1 MIVDFLQAVILGIV
15 QGLTEWLPISSSGHL
30 ALLQLAMGLK
40 VPIFFDLV
48 LHLGSLTGV
57 FAIYR
62 KDIVSIISSTVSYLL
77 YNIVPQN
84 SNKISDHQ
92 HNDHDNQRHKHHKQ
106 EEDLQLIQLII
117 IGMIPTAIIG
127 IVFRSF
133 FEFSFY
139 DTTSIAIGFIVTGL
153 LVIVTR
159 FLKNGYKRIENSD
172 AFLIGI
178 GQGLSIFSSISRS
191 GATISVGMFR
201 ALDKDSLIKY
211 SFLLSIPAILGASI
225 FDIASADR
233 DTLSQIDDI
242 SIMSYFVGIFASA
255 IVGYAS
261 IKFLIKAINKGSFY
275 LFSFYCFAIG
285 FASFVIL

>member
-1 MIVDFLQAVILGIV
+1 MVVDLLQAVILGIV

-40 VPIFFDLV
+40 VPVFFDLI
-48 LHLGSLTGV
+48 LHVGSLAGV

-62 KDIVSIISSTVSYLL
+62 KDIVSIISSMVWYVC
-77 YNIVPQN
+77 YKIVAGRN
-84 SNKISDHQ
+84 SNKISS
-92 HNDHDNQRHKHHKQ
+92 HNDHRRQQ
-106 EEDLQLIQLII
+106 EQQNHADIRLILLII

-139 DTTSIAIGFIVTGL
+139 DTTSIATGFIVTGF

-201 ALDKDSLIKY
+201 GLDKDSLVKY

-225 FDIASADR
+225 FDMVTADR
-233 DTLSQIDDI
+233 DTLSQMDDI

-255 IVGYAS
+255 LVGYGS

-275 LFSFYCFAIG
+275 MFSFYCFAIG
-285 FASFVIL
+285 FATFIIL

>member
-1 MIVDFLQAVILGIV
+1 MVVDLLQAVILGIV

-30 ALLQLAMGLK
+30 ALLQLAMGLE
-40 VPIFFDLV
+40 VPVFFDLI
-48 LHLGSLTGV
+48 LHVGSLAGV

-62 KDIVSIISSTVSYLL
+62 KDIVSIISSMVWYVC
-77 YNIVPQN
+77 YKIVAGRN
-84 SNKISDHQ
+84 SNKISS
-92 HNDHDNQRHKHHKQ
+92 HNDHRRQQ
-106 EEDLQLIQLII
+106 EEQQNLADIRLILLII

-139 DTTSIAIGFIVTGL
+139 DTTSIATGFIVTGF

-178 GQGLSIFSSISRS
+178 GQGISIFSSISRS

-201 ALDKDSLIKY
+201 GLDKDSLVKY

-225 FDIASADR
+225 FDMVTANN

-255 IVGYAS
+255 LVGYGS

-275 LFSFYCFAIG
+275 MFSFYCFAIG
-285 FASFVIL
+285 FATFIIL

>member
-1 MIVDFLQAVILGIV
+1 MVVDLLQAVILGIV

-40 VPIFFDLV
+40 VPVFFDLI
-48 LHLGSLTGV
+48 LHVGSLAGV

-62 KDIVSIISSTVSYLL
+62 KDIVSIISSMVWYVC
-77 YNIVPQN
+77 YKIVAGRN
-84 SNKISDHQ
+84 SNKISS
-92 HNDHDNQRHKHHKQ
+92 HNDHRRQQ
-106 EEDLQLIQLII
+106 EEQQNLADIRLILLII

-139 DTTSIAIGFIVTGL
+139 DTTSIATGFIVTGF

-178 GQGLSIFSSISRS
+178 GQGISIFSSISRS

-201 ALDKDSLIKY
+201 GLDKDSLVKY
-211 SFLLSIPAILGASI
+211 SFILSIPAILGASI
-225 FDIASADR
+225 FDMVTANN

-255 IVGYAS
+255 LVGYGS

-275 LFSFYCFAIG
+275 MFSFYCFAIG
-285 FASFVIL
+285 FATFIIL

>member
-1 MIVDFLQAVILGIV
+1 MVVDLLQAVILGIV

-40 VPIFFDLV
+40 VPVFFDLI
-48 LHLGSLTGV
+48 LHVGSLAGV

-62 KDIVSIISSTVSYLL
+62 KDIVSIISSMVWYVC
-77 YNIVPQN
+77 YKIVAGRN
-84 SNKISDHQ
+84 SNKISS
-92 HNDHDNQRHKHHKQ
+92 HNDHRRQQEKQ
-106 EEDLQLIQLII
+106 QNLADIRLVLLII

-127 IVFRSF
+127 IIFRSF

-139 DTTSIAIGFIVTGL
+139 DTISIATGFIVTGF

-159 FLKNGYKRIENSD
+159 FLKNGYKRIEISD

-178 GQGLSIFSSISRS
+178 GQGISIFSSISRS

-201 ALDKDSLIKY
+201 GLDKDSLVKY
-211 SFLLSIPAILGASI
+211 SFILSIPAILGASI
-225 FDIASADR
+225 FDMVTADR
-233 DTLSQIDDI
+233 DTLSQMDDI

-255 IVGYAS
+255 LVGYGS

-275 LFSFYCFAIG
+275 MFSFYCFAIG
-285 FASFVIL
+285 FATFIIL

>member
-1 MIVDFLQAVILGIV
+1 MAANFKLG
-15 QGLTEWLPISSSGHL
+15 PSSS
-30 ALLQLAMGLK
+30 LQLAMGLK
-40 VPIFFDLV
+40 VPVFFDLI
-48 LHLGSLTGV
+48 LHVGSLAGV

-62 KDIVSIISSTVSYLL
+62 KDIVSIMSSMVWYVC
-77 YNIVPQN
+77 YRIVPRN
-84 SNKISDHQ
+84 SNKISSY
-92 HNDHDNQRHKHHKQ
+92 NDLSRQQ
-106 EEDLQLIQLII
+106 EEQQNQADIRLILLII

-255 IVGYAS
+255 IVGYVS

-275 LFSFYCFAIG
+275 LFSLYCFAIG

>member
-1 MIVDFLQAVILGIV
+1 MVVDLLQAVILGIV

-40 VPIFFDLV
+40 VPVFFDLI
-48 LHLGSLTGV
+48 LHVGSLAGV

-62 KDIVSIISSTVSYLL
+62 KDIVSIISSMVWYVC
-77 YNIVPQN
+77 YRIVPRN
-84 SNKISDHQ
+84 SNKISS
-92 HNDHDNQRHKHHKQ
+92 HNHLRRQQ
-106 EEDLQLIQLII
+106 EEQQNHADIQLIILII

-139 DTTSIAIGFIVTGL
+139 DTTSIATGFIVTGFF
-153 LVIVTR
+153 VIVTR

-201 ALDKDSLIKY
+201 GLDKDNLVKY

-225 FDIASADR
+225 FDMITADR
-233 DTLSQIDDI
+233 DTLSQMDDI

-255 IVGYAS
+255 LVGYGS

-275 LFSFYCFAIG
+275 MFSFYCFAIG
-285 FASFVIL
+285 FATFIIL

>member
-1 MIVDFLQAVILGIV
+1 MVVDLLQAVILGIV

-30 ALLQLAMGLK
+30 ALLQLAMGLE
-40 VPIFFDLV
+40 VPVFFDLI
-48 LHLGSLTGV
+48 LHVGSLAGV

-62 KDIVSIISSTVSYLL
+62 KDIVSIISSMVWYVC
-77 YNIVPQN
+77 YKIVAGRN
-84 SNKISDHQ
+84 SNKISS
-92 HNDHDNQRHKHHKQ
+92 HNDHRRQQEKQ
-106 EEDLQLIQLII
+106 QNLADIRLVLLII

-127 IVFRSF
+127 IIFRSF

-139 DTTSIAIGFIVTGL
+139 DTISIATGFIVTGF

-159 FLKNGYKRIENSD
+159 FLKNGYKRIEISD

-178 GQGLSIFSSISRS
+178 GQGISIFSSISRS

-201 ALDKDSLIKY
+201 GLDKDSLVKY
-211 SFLLSIPAILGASI
+211 SFILSIPAILGASI
-225 FDIASADR
+225 FDMVTADR
-233 DTLSQIDDI
+233 DTLSQMDDI

-255 IVGYAS
+255 LVGYGS

-275 LFSFYCFAIG
+275 MFSFYCFAIG
-285 FASFVIL
+285 FATFIIL

>member
-1 MIVDFLQAVILGIV
+1 MVVDLLQAVILGIV

-40 VPIFFDLV
+40 VPVFFDLI
-48 LHLGSLTGV
+48 LHVGSLAGV

-62 KDIVSIISSTVSYLL
+62 KDIVSIISSMVWYVC
-77 YNIVPQN
+77 YKIVAGRN
-84 SNKISDHQ
+84 SNKISS
-92 HNDHDNQRHKHHKQ
+92 HNDHRRQQ
-106 EEDLQLIQLII
+106 EEQQNLADIRLILLII

-139 DTTSIAIGFIVTGL
+139 DTTSIATGFIVTGF

-178 GQGLSIFSSISRS
+178 GQGISIFSSISRS

-201 ALDKDSLIKY
+201 GLDKDSLVKY

-225 FDIASADR
+225 FDMVTANN

-255 IVGYAS
+255 LVGYGS

-275 LFSFYCFAIG
+275 MFSFYCFAIG
-285 FASFVIL
+285 FATFIIL